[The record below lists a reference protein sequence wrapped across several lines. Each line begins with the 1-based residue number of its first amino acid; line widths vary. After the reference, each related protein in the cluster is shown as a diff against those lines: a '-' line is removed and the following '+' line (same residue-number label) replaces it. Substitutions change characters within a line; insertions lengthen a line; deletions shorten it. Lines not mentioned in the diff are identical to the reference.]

1 MKSWFDTVR
10 SLFLGR
16 WWWFPSVFF
25 APWGLSAFLL
35 FLIALALPF
44 SVRTGGSNGVLL
56 CAAALT
62 GVWAGLWARRLH
74 GWECAVLVPDLPR
87 RLLVL
92 PVVLVV
98 GAAVVF
104 AAFSIHAG
112 NPFPAMGPALLV
124 GVGAVYCLV
133 RLPEWAM
140 PLASAV
146 CVWLLLAWV
155 VGGPVHLPALS
166 HPAVQA
172 LAVALAVAV
181 LAILKRGLEAPVDEP
196 PSSAVPGQTLT
207 GTSWDTSGK
216 VKRLCRLALFG
227 FVLDTLIR
235 LLADHPSLP
244 FLGEVHEASS
254 GYDGLLFTS
263 GMIIACPSILMR
275 VNPYPAAWLMGE
287 GRTRTRLAW
296 SLVGR
301 MVLTG
306 LLPLFAFFLAVETVQ
321 VLLGR
326 GDPRFDVLLMAQT
339 LAFLAFGIEYAFR
352 RKYPTH
358 RFLAHASMLVW
369 MHLWF
374 LGPDLFSWLDPG
386 LPVLALLVA
395 GSAAAAVGVVSHG
408 LARARYLL

>member
-1 MKSWFDTVR
+1 MKSWIDTVR
-10 SLFLGR
+10 SLFIGR

-56 CAAALT
+56 CATALT

-92 PVVLVV
+92 PVVLVA
-98 GAAVVF
+98 GATVVF
-104 AAFSIHAG
+104 AAFTIHAG

-124 GVGAVYCLV
+124 GVGAVYCLA

-172 LAVALAVAV
+172 PAVALAVAV

-196 PSSAVPGQTLT
+196 PLVRGPGPNAHGNVLGHVRKGQAVVPVGALRIRPRHADPPACRPSIPAVLGRSPRSLVRIRWTALHFGHDHRVSIDLDEGQPVPGR
-207 GTSWDTSGK
+207 
-216 VKRLCRLALFG
+216 V
-227 FVLDTLIR
+227 V
-235 LLADHPSLP
+235 
-244 FLGEVHEASS
+244 
-254 GYDGLLFTS
+254 DGRRPHS
-263 GMIIACPSILMR
+263 DA
-275 VNPYPAAWLMGE
+275 
-287 GRTRTRLAW
+287 
-296 SLVGR
+296 
-301 MVLTG
+301 TG
-306 LLPLFAFFLAVETVQ
+306 LEPRWTDGPDRVVAPVRIFSR
-321 VLLGR
+321 R
-326 GDPRFDVLLMAQT
+326 GD
-339 LAFLAFGIEYAFR
+339 
-352 RKYPTH
+352 
-358 RFLAHASMLVW
+358 
-369 MHLWF
+369 
-374 LGPDLFSWLDPG
+374 GPGP
-386 LPVLALLVA
+386 A
-395 GSAAAAVGVVSHG
+395 G
-408 LARARYLL
+408 